1 MVKRSKKLVGEILKI
16 ALTGT
21 VLLSAIL
28 TCYGISSINSAYL
41 NSFSEELRA
50 AAIQLRDEVSH
61 EWDGDWSIDPN
72 GILLK
77 GGQDIHDEYE
87 SQFDGLHQ
95 DTGVQYTLFKGDTRY
110 ITTMKDANGNRM
122 EGTKA
127 SDKVIQTVLK
137 EGKEYLAANFKIS
150 NQNWYAYYCPL
161 KNSDGTVIGMVFAG
175 RPSESVVKKIRSIA
189 IIMIIIALA
198 ILLVII
204 AVGIYLLKVSSA
216 AMNDIVSGLGK
227 LSDGDLNF
235 EFTPATI
242 ARRDELGV
250 IADNALALR
259 DKLSDVI
266 STTLEMS
273 HEVSTSGNDLSE
285 ASDVAS
291 ESSAQVTGAIDE
303 ISQSAVHQAEIV
315 ESSVRNT
322 SEIETNIEGITGSV
336 STLSDATKEMFE
348 ATERTVEAL
357 KRLESQNQEVMKSM
371 KEIDSQIR
379 LTNDAVTNIAEA
391 SNVITSI
398 SSQTNLLALNASIE
412 AARAGEVGKGF
423 AVVATEIGSLADQS
437 GEAAVSIKKVV
448 GNLVSE
454 SQKSVDIIAKLNEG
468 LKAQNEQFTS
478 TKSDMDG
485 MVENVRCVESGTSD
499 ITDKLNLLNKSKENL
514 GSLISDLSSIS
525 EENAASA
532 QETNSLMHELN
543 STFGK
548 ITSNA
553 SSLRELATNLND
565 EVNYFKV

>member
-21 VLLSAIL
+21 VLLSVIL
-28 TCYGISSINSAYL
+28 TCYGISSINTAYM

-50 AAIQLRDEVSH
+50 AAIQLRDEVTH

-127 SDKVIQTVLK
+127 SDTVIQTVLK
-137 EGKEYLAANFKIS
+137 EGKEYLAANFKIA
-150 NQNWYAYYCPL
+150 NQDWYAYYCPL
-161 KNSDGTVIGMVFAG
+161 KNSDGSVIGMVFAG
-175 RPSESVVKKIRSIA
+175 RPSESVVNKIRSIA
-189 IIMIIIALA
+189 LIMIL
-198 ILLVII
+198 I
-204 AVGIYLLKVSSA
+204 AVVIMLIIITTGIYLLKVSSA
-216 AMNDIVSGLGK
+216 AMSDIVSGLSK
-227 LSDGDLNF
+227 LSDGDLSF
-235 EFTPATI
+235 EFTPKTI

-250 IADNALALR
+250 IADNAMALR
-259 DKLSDVI
+259 DKLRDVI

-273 HEVSTSGNDLSE
+273 SEVSTSGNDLSE
-285 ASDVAS
+285 AAGVAS
-291 ESSAQVTGAIDE
+291 ESSTQVTGAIDE

-322 SEIETNIEGITGSV
+322 TEIETNIEGITGSV

-478 TKSDMDG
+478 TKGDMNG
-485 MVENVRCVESGTSD
+485 MVDNVKCVESGTAD
-499 ITDKLNLLNKSKENL
+499 ISDKLNLLNKSKENL

-543 STFGK
+543 TTFGK
-548 ITSNA
+548 ITASA